1 MVHQIGVKLRGQ
13 IRDFSGKL
21 CSQMGKVVG
30 RFVEEMVYGIQARG
44 SVRLS
49 EIARSLA
56 EKTSVKKRIDRLSR
70 NLGRTG
76 LGGKI
81 SAEIL
86 AEGAGRIEH
95 NTLLIVDPTDI
106 TKKYARKMECLATVR
121 DASEKEKGQ
130 GYWVD
135 TVVGARPDSSE
146 IIPLVHRLYSQN
158 AEDFVSEN
166 HELLDVIT
174 KVSHATE
181 GRGIFVLDSG
191 GDRRTLYK
199 HLLRED
205 RPVRFIIRQRGDR
218 HLLYGG
224 RLRETLELA
233 QRCKTPYA
241 ETVIKQK
248 DGREKVYSIQFGFC
262 PVRLPEHPEKR
273 LWLVVVKGFGE
284 KALMLLTTEPLS
296 RNRKVLWW
304 MVQAY
309 LTRWRVEDT
318 IRFIK
323 QSYNVEDIRVL
334 SYERLKNMAALV
346 LAAAFFTA
354 VRIGYAPKLQ
364 ILALH
369 ALNAAQRIFGIPNF
383 RYYALADGIKEI
395 LTQAGRGIMPP
406 RMQEGGAPPQLSFF
420 WT

>member
-1 MVHQIGVKLRGQ
+1 MTSARGFLLRGP
-13 IRDFSGKL
+13 
-21 CSQMGKVVG
+21 
-30 RFVEEMVYGIQARG
+30 VE
-44 SVRLS
+44 
-49 EIARSLA
+49 
-56 EKTSVKKRIDRLSR
+56 LSR
-70 NLGRTG
+70 
-76 LGGKI
+76 
-81 SAEIL
+81 
-86 AEGAGRIEH
+86 

-106 TKKYARKMECLATVR
+106 TKKYAKKMECLARVR
-121 DASEKEKGQ
+121 DASEKEQGQ

-181 GRGIFVLDSG
+181 GRGIFVVDRG

-199 HLLRED
+199 QLLRED
-205 RPVRFIIRQRGDR
+205 NPIRFIIRQRGDR

-224 RLRETLELA
+224 KLRETFELA
-233 QRCKTPYA
+233 ERCKTPYA

-248 DGREKVYSIQFGFC
+248 DGREKAYFIQFGFC
-262 PVRLPEHPEKR
+262 PVRLPEHPDKP
-273 LWLVVVKGFGE
+273 LWLVVAKGFGA
-284 KALMLLTTEPLS
+284 KPLMLLTTEPMS

-304 MVQAY
+304 IVQAY

-334 SYERLKNMAALV
+334 TYERLKNMAALV

-354 VRIGYAPKLQ
+354 VQIGYKPKLQ

-369 ALNAAQRIFGIPNF
+369 ALNATQRIFGIPDF
-383 RYYALADGIKEI
+383 RYYALADGIKAI
-395 LTQAGRGIMPP
+395 LSRSGQGILPQKP
-406 RMQEGGAPPQLSFF
+406 HQGGSNPQLSLFLA
-420 WT
+420 

>member
-21 CSQMGKVVG
+21 CSEMGKVVG

-49 EIARSLA
+49 EIARSLV
-56 EKTSVKKRIDRLSR
+56 ENTSVKKRIDRLSR
-70 NLGRTG
+70 NLGRKG
-76 LGGKI
+76 LGSEI

-86 AEGAGRIEH
+86 AQGAGRIEH

-158 AEDFVSEN
+158 AGDFVSEN
-166 HELLDVIT
+166 HELLDVIR
-174 KVSHATE
+174 KVSCAVE
-181 GRGIFVLDSG
+181 GRGIFVLDRG
-191 GDRRTLYK
+191 GDRRRLYK
-199 HLLRED
+199 QLLKD
-205 RPVRFIIRQRGDR
+205 DGPVRFIIRQRGDR

-224 RLRETLELA
+224 KLRETFELA
-233 QRCKTPYA
+233 EKCKTPYA

-248 DGREKVYSIQFGFC
+248 DGKEKAYFIQFGFC
-262 PVRLPEHPEKR
+262 PVRLPEHPDKP
-273 LWLVVVKGFGE
+273 LWLVVAKGFGE
-284 KALMLLTTEPLS
+284 KPLMLLTTEPMS

-304 MVQAY
+304 VVQAY

-334 SYERLKNMAALV
+334 TYERLKNMAALV

-354 VRIGYAPKLQ
+354 VQIGYKPKLQ

-369 ALNAAQRIFGIPNF
+369 ALNAAQRIFGIPDF
-383 RYYALADGIKEI
+383 RYYALADGIKAI
-395 LTQAGRGIMPP
+395 LTMSGHGIRPQK
-406 RMQEGGAPPQLSFF
+406 RNQGGPNPQLSLLLA
-420 WT
+420 